1 MRTLGRRRLAAHVT
15 STVVIVVAASLLLAG
30 AADAVG
36 VARPPIPHPTLA
48 GSMVLRV
55 STTNNFWGGTYD
67 DGDTI
72 TVAGDGLVTIVPPRS
87 NAPHTPELVQ
97 ADERALQ
104 KVLRRA
110 RHIGL
115 LGSKPLDIGEAYVTD
130 QGTTTI
136 EVHAAGVTRSI
147 DVYALLLSDGDH
159 GLTPKQRHARRAL
172 RAFIHDLTRAA
183 YYQYGPAL
191 D

>member
-1 MRTLGRRRLAAHVT
+1 M
-15 STVVIVVAASLLLAG
+15 
-30 AADAVG
+30 
-36 VARPPIPHPTLA
+36 
-48 GSMVLRV
+48 LRV

-67 DGDTI
+67 DADTI

-87 NAPHTPELVQ
+87 NVRHAPHTPELVQ

-136 EVHAAGVTRSI
+136 EVHAARVNRSI

-191 D
+191 DGLT